1 QDYNFIGNN
10 DWLDMIA
17 THELRHVV
25 QYAHANQG
33 ISKLVYYVAGNYG
46 LSAVGQLAVPQWFWE
61 GDAVVTETALTTTG
75 RGKIPNFG
83 LAFRTNLL
91 QGRVFNYHKQYLRS
105 YKDFIPDEYVLGY
118 HMVSY
123 LRKKTDDPLIWDKIT
138 GRAWRSSIVPFTF
151 SNAIKKETGRYVT
164 ALYHD
169 MARDLQKMW
178 TYADTITVN
187 PS

>member
-1 QDYNFIGNN
+1 
-10 DWLDMIA
+10 
-17 THELRHVV
+17 
-25 QYAHANQG
+25 
-33 ISKLVYYVAGNYG
+33 
-46 LSAVGQLAVPQWFWE
+46 
-61 GDAVVTETALTTTG
+61 
-75 RGKIPNFG
+75 
-83 LAFRTNLL
+83 
-91 QGRVFNYHKQYLRS
+91 HKQYLRS

-187 PS
+187 PSTLISQRRNTAYTDYRFPQVLSDGSIVAMKSGIGDIEELVHLGRAKEVKLAVPGIVYETGMLSAGGTRVVWNEYRFDPRWR